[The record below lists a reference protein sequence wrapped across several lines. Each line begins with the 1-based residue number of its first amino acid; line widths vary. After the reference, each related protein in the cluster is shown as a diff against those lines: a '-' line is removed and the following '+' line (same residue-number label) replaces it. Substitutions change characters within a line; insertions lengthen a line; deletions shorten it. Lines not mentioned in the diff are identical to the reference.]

1 VIHLKGGRVI
11 DPANNRDEIGDVFVK
26 DGRIAPRDP
35 NATYETIDISGKI
48 VMAGGIDIHSHIAG
62 GNVNAARL
70 LLPGAQGGQEP
81 PPRGQR
87 FAGVCH
93 PASETGRL
101 YAQMGFTTV
110 IEPAMNPSGAV
121 RTHLELADIPYIDR
135 GALAILGNEDFLLR
149 LLREQPGGALLKDY
163 IAWTVQ
169 STKALGVKTI
179 NPGGAAAF
187 KENVRQFS
195 LDDVVPSYGLSSRA
209 IFTALQRAVHELG
222 IPHPLHLHTN
232 NLGMPGNIDSALGT
246 IKAAEGLPLHL
257 AHVQFYS
264 YGRTKKGGFTSEASR
279 LAEAVI
285 ANKNITVDIGQV
297 AFGQTITISSDVLRQ
312 FSAREFARP
321 KKWIVWDGDGNGC
334 GILPY
339 NYRATDAIAALQ
351 WAIGLE
357 LFLLIDDPW
366 RVFFTTDHPNG
377 GPFTAYPKILH
388 LLMDAGERA
397 RFIET
402 LPQKAF
408 KTSVL
413 KDLKREYSLYE
424 IAIMTRAAP
433 ARLLGASDRGHLGEG
448 GIADISVYTEQ
459 ADKTAMFAAADYVFK
474 NGEMIVKDGAALGRR
489 MGRTLTVKPQ
499 FDRRIEGR
507 LQPYYD
513 EYYGARPEIFAV
525 PNGFAGAASS
535 LFTEQACRP

>member
-11 DPANNRDEIGDVFVK
+11 DPANNRDGVGDVFIAN
-26 DGRIAPRDP
+26 GRIA
-35 NATYETIDISGKI
+35 AQGESAKYETIDVSGKI

-70 LLPGAQGGQEP
+70 MLPGPYGAQEP
-81 PPRGQR
+81 PPHGQR
-87 FAGVCH
+87 FAGVCY

-110 IEPAMNPSGAV
+110 VEPAMNPAGAV

-149 LLREQPGGALLKDY
+149 LLREAPDGALLRDY
-163 IAWTVQ
+163 VAWAVQ

-187 KENVRQFS
+187 KENVRQFN
-195 LDDVVPSYGLSSRA
+195 LDDVVPSYGLSSRT
-209 IFTALQRAVHELG
+209 IFNALQHAVHELG
-222 IPHPLHLHTN
+222 IAHPLHLHTN
-232 NLGMPGNIDSALGT
+232 NLGMPGNIDSVLDT
-246 IKAAEGLPLHL
+246 IKASQGLPLHL

-264 YGRTKKGGFTSEASR
+264 YGKTKKGGFASEAGR

-312 FSAREFARP
+312 FSAREFANP
-321 KKWIVWDGDGNGC
+321 KKWIVWDGDGNGG

-339 NYRATDAIAALQ
+339 NYREKDAVAALQ

-377 GPFTAYPKILH
+377 GPFTGYPKILH

-397 RFIET
+397 RFMDT
-402 LPQKAF
+402 LPAKAF
-408 KTSVL
+408 KTSIL
-413 KDLKREYSLYE
+413 KDLKREYSLNE

-433 ARLLGASDRGHLGEG
+433 AKLLGATDRGHLGEG
-448 GIADISVYTEQ
+448 GVADISIYTEQ

-474 NGEMIVKDGAALGRR
+474 NGEMIVKNGAALGRR
-489 MGRTLTVKPQ
+489 MGQTLTAKPQ
-499 FDRRIEGR
+499 FDRRIEAR

-513 EYYGARPEIFAV
+513 EQYGARPDIFAV
-525 PNGFAGAASS
+525 PEAFAGAVSPFKEAGR
-535 LFTEQACRP
+535 A